1 MSIVFQE
8 FLGYQFIT
16 HMDFFILDGY
26 GQFVWPAFV
35 FTFVSCLYLYLKT
48 KREFQKQEK
57 IFLNE
62 FKQLQTIKI
71 EVAKSKEIKKRFCL
85 AVQFKNPK
93 SLKRVTC

>member
-35 FTFVSCLYLYLKT
+35 FTFVSCFYLYLKT
-48 KREFQKQEK
+48 KRELRKQEEL
-57 IFLNE
+57 FLNE
-62 FKQLQTIKI
+62 FKQVQTIKI
-71 EVAKSKEIKKRFCL
+71 EVDKRKETRKKIL
-85 AVQFKNPK
+85 
-93 SLKRVTC
+93 SGSSI

>member
-8 FLGYQFIT
+8 FLGYQFIK

-26 GQFVWPAFV
+26 SQFVWPAFV
-35 FTFVSCLYLYLKT
+35 FTFVSCFYLYLKT

-57 IFLNE
+57 FFLNE

-71 EVAKSKEIKKRFCL
+71 EVDKSKETRKQIL
-85 AVQFKNPK
+85 
-93 SLKRVTC
+93 SGSSI

>member
-62 FKQLQTIKI
+62 FKQLQIIKI
-71 EVAKSKEIKKRFCL
+71 EVAKSKEIKKKIL
-85 AVQFKNPK
+85 
-93 SLKRVTC
+93 SGSSI

>member
-35 FTFVSCLYLYLKT
+35 FTFASCFYLYLKT

-71 EVAKSKEIKKRFCL
+71 EVDKRKETRKKIL
-85 AVQFKNPK
+85 
-93 SLKRVTC
+93 SGSSI

>member
-35 FTFVSCLYLYLKT
+35 FTFVSCFYLYLKT
-48 KREFQKQEK
+48 KSEFQKQEK

-71 EVAKSKEIKKRFCL
+71 EVAKSKEIKKKIL
-85 AVQFKNPK
+85 
-93 SLKRVTC
+93 SGSSI

>member
-35 FTFVSCLYLYLKT
+35 FTFVSCFSLYLKT
-48 KREFQKQEK
+48 TKEFKKQEK
-57 IFLNE
+57 IYLKE
-62 FKQLQTIKI
+62 FEQLQTIKI
-71 EVAKSKEIKKRFCL
+71 EAGKRRETKKEVLSGSSI
-85 AVQFKNPK
+85 
-93 SLKRVTC
+93 

>member
-35 FTFVSCLYLYLKT
+35 FTFVSCFYLYLKT
-48 KREFQKQEK
+48 KSEFQKQEK

-62 FKQLQTIKI
+62 FKQLKTIKI
-71 EVAKSKEIKKRFCL
+71 EVAKSKEIKKKIL
-85 AVQFKNPK
+85 
-93 SLKRVTC
+93 SGSSI

>member
-71 EVAKSKEIKKRFCL
+71 EVAKSKEIKKKIL
-85 AVQFKNPK
+85 
-93 SLKRVTC
+93 SGSSI

>member
-35 FTFVSCLYLYLKT
+35 FTFASCFYLYLKT

-71 EVAKSKEIKKRFCL
+71 EVAKSKEIKTKIL
-85 AVQFKNPK
+85 
-93 SLKRVTC
+93 SGSSI